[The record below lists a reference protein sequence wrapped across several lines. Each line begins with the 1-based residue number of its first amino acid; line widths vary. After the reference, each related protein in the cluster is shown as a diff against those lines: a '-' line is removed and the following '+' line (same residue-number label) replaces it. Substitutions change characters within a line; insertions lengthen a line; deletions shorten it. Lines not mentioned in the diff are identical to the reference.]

1 MATTQVTPD
10 WRSLLIRYLQYAQS
24 RKGKV
29 PPAATAAELDQLR
42 QRAEQ
47 LDLTFAPAMVELFK
61 VANGTGY
68 DGLTIYG
75 IGIDREDEF
84 GRLDVFEANELVEE
98 RANDTLYGQ
107 WQDELFVRVAESG
120 RFERRSM
127 VTGNARETFD
137 SCEALLVSVLA
148 EEVDIL
154 DQRAARRKE
163 RARHD

>member
-1 MATTQVTPD
+1 MATTQIVPD
-10 WRSLLIRYLQYAQS
+10 WWSLLTRYLQYAQL

-29 PPAATAAELDQLR
+29 PPPATVVELDMLR
-42 QRAEQ
+42 QRADQ

-75 IGIDREDEF
+75 IDIDREDEF

-120 RFERRSM
+120 RFERRNM

-137 SCEALLVSVLA
+137 SCEALLVSVLT

-154 DQRAARRKE
+154 DHRATRIKE
-163 RARHD
+163 E